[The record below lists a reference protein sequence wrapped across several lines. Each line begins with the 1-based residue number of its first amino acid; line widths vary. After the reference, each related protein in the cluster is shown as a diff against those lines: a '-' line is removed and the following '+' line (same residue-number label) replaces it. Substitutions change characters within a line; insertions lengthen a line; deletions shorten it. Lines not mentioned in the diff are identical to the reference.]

1 MPMTAFIG
9 VRISW
14 LMFARNSVFARL
26 AASAASRAA
35 VSSPSTRFRS
45 PMSLEIDTKP
55 ATAPSRRR
63 SDVLT
68 ETQKTSPCL
77 VTLRMSPR
85 NPPARV
91 AAVIFSARPGGI
103 HVAEE
108 ELPRLPE
115 ELVAG
120 PAGAGEDG
128 LVDVGQVPVDVRHQ
142 DEVADR
148 PGDVLEEREIS
159 VGAVRTARRGVH
171 QESSKT
177 QAGAPSAT
185 QAEWRT
191 TMGPGACRR
200 RSASS

>member
-63 SDVLT
+63 SDVLR
-68 ETQKTSPCL
+68 ETQKTSPCR

-91 AAVIFSARPGGI
+91 AAVIFSARPGGFTS
-103 HVAEE
+103 
-108 ELPRLPE
+108 PRKSCHGFPRSSSRVQPE
-115 ELVAG
+115 RA
-120 PAGAGEDG
+120 
-128 LVDVGQVPVDVRHQ
+128 
-142 DEVADR
+142 
-148 PGDVLEEREIS
+148 
-159 VGAVRTARRGVH
+159 RTA
-171 QESSKT
+171 SLT
-177 QAGAPSAT
+177 
-185 QAEWRT
+185 
-191 TMGPGACRR
+191 
-200 RSASS
+200 